1 MVADSAHSSTATGPT
16 TGEYQTL
23 QELAAGGMGSVFLA
37 RAIRGPHQGK
47 LVALKRMHPHLERNP
62 QFATGFFDEA
72 WITAGL
78 KHPNIVDT
86 YDWGT
91 DREGRYIALEFVAGD
106 SALNLLKAVRGRGQ
120 QMPIDVVL
128 FIVGKTAEALHA
140 AHELR
145 NERGELRHLVHRD
158 VTPSNVLISRDGQV
172 KLIDFGV
179 AKARERLQNNTTTN
193 TLKGKFGYMSPEQAR
208 GVKNLDRR
216 SDLWSLGVVLWECLA
231 GRRLFKSESELE
243 ILRMVTEDTPAS
255 VRSVRPEVPEA
266 VDQLLSAVFAKNR
279 DDRLGSCAEFADYLW
294 AVFREEGYTTDEKKL
309 AAYFRAAL
317 PERCA
322 ALDRLSAGEDWVL
335 EPTSAGPSSGSF
347 NGTDAQSGIAMMQ
360 ARPMLSTG
368 SFSGVPS
375 APGMSA
381 TGSQVH
387 PAMSSQ
393 VIYPASAVTAAPVA
407 VEQPK
412 NKNGL
417 IVVGALAIALVSLG
431 GAAVV
436 VMQSRNA
443 STPTAT
449 IAQGTPTQTPA
460 TNTATPATPTN
471 TQQPTNVAPG
481 EPQPNP
487 AQTNNAI
494 ARPAT
499 NTGSTA
505 SGRAPSRTRPGTRQ
519 TTTGATTVTPEQ
531 TQQAML
537 RPTATPNPQ
546 GSSEP
551 ERPTTPTQRD
561 PAPTRPDPPVV
572 RPTNPTQSNPTTNQG
587 TTAPATGGSVWQTRR
602 QF

>member
-1 MVADSAHSSTATGPT
+1 MVADSAHTTANGPT

-37 RAIRGPHQGK
+37 RAVRGPHAGK

-62 QFATGFFDEA
+62 QFAAGFFDEA

-78 KHPNIVDT
+78 KHRNIVDT

-106 SALNLLKAVRGRGQ
+106 SVLNLLKAVRSKGQ
-120 QMPIDVVL
+120 HMPIDVVL

-158 VTPSNVLISRDGQV
+158 VTPSNILVSRDGEV

-266 VDQLLSAVFAKNR
+266 IDSLLSSVFAKNR

-294 AVFREEGYTTDEKKL
+294 AVFHEEGYSTDERKI
-309 AAYFRAAL
+309 AQFFREAL

-322 ALDRLSAGEDWVL
+322 SLDKLLAGEDWHL
-335 EPTSAGPSSGSF
+335 EPTSAGPGSGSF
-347 NGTDAQSGIAMMQ
+347 NGADARSGIAPMQ
-360 ARPMLSTG
+360 RPPL
-368 SFSGVPS
+368 
-375 APGMSA
+375 A
-381 TGSQVH
+381 TGAGFAPVDSNH
-387 PAMSSQ
+387 L
-393 VIYPASAVTAAPVA
+393 IYPAAHGTVPPGVHTIAPKVTAAVPALPAAKSRSHVITIVSVSVA
-407 VEQPK
+407 
-412 NKNGL
+412 L
-417 IVVGALAIALVSLG
+417 LSI
-431 GAAVV
+431 GAAGAVIAKSRSSAPIAAASAGTTSAPSPA
-436 VMQSRNA
+436 MQAAPTPARPEEPSTPTQNSVAPPANAAPSETPTVRNGRNRVGMRPSNA
-443 STPTAT
+443 STR
-449 IAQGTPTQTPA
+449 AQGT
-460 TNTATPATPTN
+460 
-471 TQQPTNVAPG
+471 
-481 EPQPNP
+481 
-487 AQTNNAI
+487 
-494 ARPAT
+494 
-499 NTGSTA
+499 
-505 SGRAPSRTRPGTRQ
+505 
-519 TTTGATTVTPEQ
+519 TTVIQEQ
-531 TQQAML
+531 TQQVML
-537 RPTATPNPQ
+537 RPPAAT
-546 GSSEP
+546 GSNSNASTSHTESP
-551 ERPTTPTQRD
+551 TPRPTPPASSPSESHNTSRTQSGQTRSET
-561 PAPTRPDPPVV
+561 PAPTTQP
-572 RPTNPTQSNPTTNQG
+572 QSNS
-587 TTAPATGGSVWQTRR
+587 TGQSRLGLTGWSE
-602 QF
+602 

>member
-1 MVADSAHSSTATGPT
+1 MVADSAHSSTTTGPS

-37 RAIRGPHQGK
+37 RSIRGPHQGK

-106 SALNLLKAVRGRGQ
+106 SVLNLLKAVRSRGQ
-120 QMPIDVVL
+120 QMPIDMVL

-255 VRSVRPEVPEA
+255 VRTVRTEVPEA

-294 AVFREEGYTTDEKKL
+294 AVFREEGFTTNEKAL
-309 AAYFRAAL
+309 AAFFRQAL
-317 PERCA
+317 PDRCA
-322 ALDRLSAGEDWVL
+322 SLDRLFAGEDWHI
-335 EPTSAGPSSGSF
+335 EPTSAGPGSGSF
-347 NGTDAQSGIAMMQ
+347 SGTDAQSGIATMQ
-360 ARPMLSTG
+360 PRPVLSAAT
-368 SFSGVPS
+368 STSSASNSQAFAVP
-375 APGMSA
+375 
-381 TGSQVH
+381 
-387 PAMSSQ
+387 SSQ
-393 VIYPASAVTAAPVA
+393 VIFPAANATGALAPV
-407 VEQPK
+407 ESPSPRK
-412 NKNGL
+412 TNL
-417 IVVGALAIALVSLG
+417 IVVGAIAVALVSLG
-431 GAAVV
+431 GAALVIARAQTPSTTTV
-436 VMQSRNA
+436 STARSDQPATQS
-443 STPTAT
+443 TAT
-449 IAQGTPTQTPA
+449 SPQQPAINVAPTTVAQPTNP
-460 TNTATPATPTN
+460 NTATPAVNPSN
-471 TQQPTNVAPG
+471 TA
-481 EPQPNP
+481 
-487 AQTNNAI
+487 AQRNGSGRPRNNA
-494 ARPAT
+494 RP
-499 NTGSTA
+499 
-505 SGRAPSRTRPGTRQ
+505 SGP
-519 TTTGATTVTPEQ
+519 TPEQ
-531 TQQAML
+531 TANAML
-537 RPTATPNPQ
+537 RPPTTTTPAVDPPSSGATQLQRDPPVRDPAPQTRVEPTVARPPTPPATPPAT
-546 GSSEP
+546 P
-551 ERPTTPTQRD
+551 PTTPTNR
-561 PAPTRPDPPVV
+561 RPGL
-572 RPTNPTQSNPTTNQG
+572 QL
-587 TTAPATGGSVWQTRR
+587 TGW
-602 QF
+602 